1 MKSQI
6 FCLLLASLIGFSLEA
21 CTADGSAVESEPVF
35 PENNDGKHSDKS
47 SDSRDGE
54 SSSSGVLPD
63 STQDSTKT
71 PLQRLSEFIE
81 MVEIPAMEFSK
92 GSASYKVSAFSIG
105 KSEVLQGLYME
116 IIGDIAKEDV
126 KGFLYPVFN
135 VSWYDAVLFC
145 NALSKRVELDTAYVY
160 ESADANGVLKNLSVN
175 YEVASVRLPTE
186 MEWEIAARGGT
197 TTTYYWGTDVASK
210 YAYYAQSNGPKP
222 ADNFLPNA
230 YGLYD
235 MSGNV
240 AEWVNDWYAAY
251 PTTSQEN
258 YTGAKSGDY
267 KVVRGGGWSDKV
279 SALASAERDKK
290 DPKSRSQMMGFRVVY
305 SAGF

>member
-54 SSSSGVLPD
+54 SSSSEVLPD

-81 MVEIPAMEFSK
+81 MVEIPAMELSK

>member
-1 MKSQI
+1 MKRRF
-6 FCLLLASLIGFSLEA
+6 FCLLAAGLLALVFGCS
-21 CTADGSAVESEPVF
+21 ADGSAVESDVVGPD
-35 PENNDGKHSDKS
+35 NSGNHSGKS
-47 SDSRDGE
+47 SGGE
-54 SSSSGVLPD
+54 DVVSSSSGAEAD
-63 STQDSTKT
+63 STQDSTAS

-81 MVEIPAMEFSK
+81 MVEIPAMELSK

-175 YEVASVRLPTE
+175 YAVKAVRLPTE
-186 MEWEIAARGGT
+186 MEWEVAARAGT
-197 TTTYYWGTDVASK
+197 STTYYWGTETASK
-210 YAYYAQSNGPKP
+210 YAYYAQSKGPVEV
-222 ADNFLPNA
+222 AGYLPNA

-235 MSGNV
+235 MGGNV
-240 AEWVNDWYAAY
+240 AEWTNDWYAAY
-251 PTTSQEN
+251 PTTAQEN
-258 YTGAKSGDY
+258 YTGANSGDY
-267 KVVRGGGWSDKV
+267 KVVRGGGWPDKAP
-279 SALASAERDKK
+279 ALASAERDKE
-290 DPKSRSQMMGFRVVY
+290 DPKYRSQKVGFRVVY
-305 SAGF
+305 SEGF

>member
-1 MKSQI
+1 MKRRF
-6 FCLLLASLIGFSLEA
+6 FCLLATSLLAFVFGCS
-21 CTADGSAVESEPVF
+21 ADGSAVESDVVGPD
-35 PENNDGKHSDKS
+35 NSGNHSGKS
-47 SDSRDGE
+47 SGREDVV
-54 SSSSGVLPD
+54 SSSSGAEAD
-63 STQDSTKT
+63 STQDSTAS

-81 MVEIPAMEFSK
+81 MVEIPAMELSK

-160 ESADANGVLKNLSVN
+160 ESADANGMLKNLSVN

-240 AEWVNDWYAAY
+240 AEWTNDWYAAY
-251 PTTSQEN
+251 PTTAQEN
-258 YTGAKSGDY
+258 YTGANSGDY
-267 KVVRGGGWSDKV
+267 KVVRGGGWPDKAP
-279 SALASAERDKK
+279 ALASAERDKE
-290 DPKSRSQMMGFRVVY
+290 DPKYRSQKVGFRVVY
-305 SAGF
+305 SEGF

>member
-1 MKSQI
+1 MKCRA
-6 FCLLLASLIGFSLEA
+6 FCLLWASLIGFSLEA
-21 CTADGSAVESEPVF
+21 CTADGSTVESEPVF

-81 MVEIPAMEFSK
+81 MVEIPAMELSK

-267 KVVRGGGWSDKV
+267 KVVRGGGWADKAP
-279 SALASAERDKK
+279 ALASAERDKE
-290 DPKSRSQMMGFRVVY
+290 DPKSRSQKVGFRVVL
-305 SAGF
+305 SEGF

>member
-1 MKSQI
+1 
-6 FCLLLASLIGFSLEA
+6 
-21 CTADGSAVESEPVF
+21 
-35 PENNDGKHSDKS
+35 
-47 SDSRDGE
+47 
-54 SSSSGVLPD
+54 
-63 STQDSTKT
+63 
-71 PLQRLSEFIE
+71 
-81 MVEIPAMEFSK
+81 MELSK

-267 KVVRGGGWSDKV
+267 KVVRGGGWPDKAP
-279 SALASAERDKK
+279 ALASAERDKE
-290 DPKSRSQMMGFRVVY
+290 DPKYRSQKVGFRVVY
-305 SAGF
+305 SEGF

>member
-1 MKSQI
+1 MKAKWIWATS
-6 FCLLLASLIGFSLEA
+6 LLALVFGCS
-21 CTADGSAVESEPVF
+21 ADGSAVESDVVGPD
-35 PENNDGKHSDKS
+35 NSGNHSGKS
-47 SDSRDGE
+47 SGREDVV
-54 SSSSGVLPD
+54 SSSSGAEAD
-63 STQDSTKT
+63 STQDSTAS
-71 PLQRLSEFIE
+71 PLHRLSEFIE
-81 MVEIPAMEFSK
+81 MVEIPAMELSK

-210 YAYYAQSNGPKP
+210 YAYYAQSNGPNP

-235 MSGNV
+235 MGGNV
-240 AEWVNDWYAAY
+240 AEWTNDWYAAY
-251 PTTSQEN
+251 PTTAQEN
-258 YTGAKSGDY
+258 YTGANSGDY
-267 KVVRGGGWSDKV
+267 KVVRGGGWPDKAP
-279 SALASAERDKK
+279 ALASAERDKE
-290 DPKSRSQMMGFRVVY
+290 DPKYRSQKVGFRVVY
-305 SAGF
+305 SEGF

>member
-6 FCLLLASLIGFSLEA
+6 FCLFLASLIGFFLEA

-81 MVEIPAMEFSK
+81 MVEIPAMELSK

-290 DPKSRSQMMGFRVVY
+290 DPKSRSQMMGFRVIY